1 MRVLLDTNVLVAA
14 FLTRG
19 TCHEI
24 FAVCLERHVLCTSER
39 ILGEL
44 SRALSGKIGIPEPK
58 ADAAVRLVRG
68 NAEIVKHGPLAQAV
82 CRDPDDDHVLAAALA
97 GAVDCIVTGDE
108 ELLVLGSHGGVPI
121 IAPAAFWPLD
131 RNHA

>member
-19 TCHEI
+19 TCHDVLET
-24 FAVCLERHVLCTSER
+24 CLVRHVPCTSEH

-44 SRALSGKIGIPEPK
+44 SRALRAKTGVPDFK
-58 ADAAVRLVRG
+58 ADRALRLVRR
-68 NAEIVKHGPLAQAV
+68 NSEVVEHGPLAEPV
-82 CRDPDDDHVLAAALA
+82 CRDPEDDHILAAAAA
-97 GAVDCIVTGDE
+97 GEVDCIVTGDE
-108 ELLVLGSHGGVPI
+108 DLLVLGSHAGIPI

-131 RNHA
+131 RGRR